1 MSEIKYKRMNYF
13 YPCYIAYVEDV
24 DVDIVIAKLNGVW
37 KLGIYKENIDDQP
50 HPHRDGWVGN
60 YMTLRKAKEVAGIN
74 IFNKKYPSLN
84 I

>member
-1 MSEIKYKRMNYF
+1 M
-13 YPCYIAYVEDV
+13 AYVEDV

-37 KLGIYKENIDDQP
+37 KLGIYKENIDEQP
-50 HPHRDGWVGN
+50 HPSRDGFVG
-60 YMTLRKAKEVAGIN
+60 LFDSLKQAKEVAGIN